1 MSGCVLSSQNR
12 FYVGLESTYGT
23 APSVDASNRMSAVV
37 LRMAQRREV
46 RRRRDKT
53 GGRTFT
59 GLAPGSRRRTEFS
72 VETYLVENTS
82 PSTPPA
88 VGALVEAGLG
98 AAPAIFTGRTAGSGS
113 STTQIN
119 FGSSHGLVKG
129 QAFVWD
135 GELRFVATVNSSTQ
149 VTVNAPFSSAPSSG
163 SSLAPAVTYFPAYE
177 LPSVSIFDYWD
188 PAAAVQRILTG
199 GTVDRLEVRVNA
211 DYHEL
216 QFSGEAQDVVDSVSF
231 ESGDGGLSSF
241 PVEPSLAGEYPPPIP
256 GNLGQAWLGDP
267 VSKYFTVT
275 SAVVRLHNDIDLR
288 NREFGTST
296 PQCIAPGVRN
306 ATAEIELFETD
317 NAATRSLFASA
328 QAETPIQVMFQL
340 GQTAGQL
347 LGVHMPAVVP
357 ELPRFDDTDRILRWR
372 FENSRAQGTVDDE
385 IAVAFG

>member
-23 APSVDASNRMSAVV
+23 APSVDASNRMSAVA

-46 RRRRDKT
+46 RNRRDKT

-88 VGALVEAGLG
+88 VGTLVEAGLG
-98 AAPAIFTGRTAGSGS
+98 AAPAVFTGGTAGLGS
-113 STTQIN
+113 STTLIN
-119 FGSSHGLVKG
+119 FGSPHGLVKG
-129 QAFVWD
+129 QAFVWN

-163 SSLAPAVTYFPAYE
+163 SSLSAAVTYFPAYE
-177 LPSVSIFDYWD
+177 LPSVSIFDHWD

-231 ESGDGGLSSF
+231 ESGDGGLLAF
-241 PVEPSLAGEYPPPIP
+241 PAEPSLAGEYPLPIP
-256 GNLGQAWLGDP
+256 GNLGQAGLGDP

-275 SAVVRLHNDIDLR
+275 SAVVRLQNDIDLR

-296 PQCIAPGVRN
+296 PQCIAPGMRN
-306 ATAEIELFETD
+306 ATADVELFETD
-317 NAATRSLFASA
+317 SAATRSLFASA

-340 GQTAGQL
+340 GETAGQL

-357 ELPRFDDTDRILRWR
+357 ELPKFDDSDRILRWR